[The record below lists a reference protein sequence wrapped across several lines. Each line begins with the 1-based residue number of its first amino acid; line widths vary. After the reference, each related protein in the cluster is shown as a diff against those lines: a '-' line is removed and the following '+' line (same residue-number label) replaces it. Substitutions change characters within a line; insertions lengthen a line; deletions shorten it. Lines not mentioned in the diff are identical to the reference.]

1 MAARAL
7 GNLAYCNDA
16 NQILIAE
23 AGGVPPLVHLLR
35 NGSAEAKLRAARALG
50 SLAFNDD
57 NIVLIAEAG
66 GIAPLVELVRDGSA
80 EAKEKAAWAL
90 CWLAGNDDN
99 LVLIAEARGI
109 PPLVHLLRVGS
120 AKVKVMAASNA
131 AHALCSLAG
140 NDDNLVLITEAAAS
154 ALALIAEA
162 GAVPPLVDLLRD
174 GIAADAKLMAARALR
189 QITRDNDA
197 NAVAVLAF
205 FGLEPLVQLA
215 RRGRVTVAIDVDRW
229 NDSDSDSEGA
239 APLAAE
245 YDRTIVYSAGHRA
258 KRKAALVVAALF
270 KDCVAGEVPD
280 DIKAAIGS
288 YL

>member
-1 MAARAL
+1 MDEIVATSDSAARRCAVETEAAEALIDLSFDDDNHDLIAEAGGIEALIHLLRDGSAEAKTMAARAL

-23 AGGVPPLVHLLR
+23 AGGVPPL
-35 NGSAEAKLRAARALG
+35 
-50 SLAFNDD
+50 
-57 NIVLIAEAG
+57 AG

-140 NDDNLVLITEAAAS
+140 NDDNLVLITEAGGIPPPTFFES
-154 ALALIAEA
+154 ER
-162 GAVPPLVDLLRD
+162 GA
-174 GIAADAKLMAARALR
+174 
-189 QITRDNDA
+189 T
-197 NAVAVLAF
+197 
-205 FGLEPLVQLA
+205 
-215 RRGRVTVAIDVDRW
+215 
-229 NDSDSDSEGA
+229 
-239 APLAAE
+239 
-245 YDRTIVYSAGHRA
+245 
-258 KRKAALVVAALF
+258 
-270 KDCVAGEVPD
+270 
-280 DIKAAIGS
+280 
-288 YL
+288 

>member
-1 MAARAL
+1 
-7 GNLAYCNDA
+7 
-16 NQILIAE
+16 
-23 AGGVPPLVHLLR
+23 
-35 NGSAEAKLRAARALG
+35 
-50 SLAFNDD
+50 
-57 NIVLIAEAG
+57 
-66 GIAPLVELVRDGSA
+66 
-80 EAKEKAAWAL
+80 
-90 CWLAGNDDN
+90 
-99 LVLIAEARGI
+99 
-109 PPLVHLLRVGS
+109 
-120 AKVKVMAASNA
+120 MAASNA

-140 NDDNLVLITEAAAS
+140 NDDNLVLITEAGGIPPLVDLLRNRSAGGNLKMNAAA
-154 ALALIAEA
+154 ALASLARNDANKALIAEA

-239 APLAAE
+239 ASLAAE

-270 KDCVAGEVPD
+270 KDCVPGEVPD